1 MITITG
7 KQDDRYNM
15 IFVQDD
21 GPGMEPQRLRD
32 LQAELAQPMS
42 EEVGCGTW
50 NVHRRLQYRFG
61 GQSGLVF
68 EQLPMG
74 GLCVTIKWTRS
85 DV

>member
-1 MITITG
+1 
-7 KQDDRYNM
+7 
-15 IFVQDD
+15 
-21 GPGMEPQRLRD
+21 
-32 LQAELAQPMS
+32 MS

-74 GLCVTIKWTRS
+74 GLCVIIKWTRGEETG
-85 DV
+85 D